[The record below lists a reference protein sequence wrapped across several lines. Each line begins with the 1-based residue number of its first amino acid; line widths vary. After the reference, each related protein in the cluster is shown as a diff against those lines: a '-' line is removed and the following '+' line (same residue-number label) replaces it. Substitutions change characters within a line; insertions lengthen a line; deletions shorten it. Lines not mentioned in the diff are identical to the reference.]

1 MYLSVNT
8 EQEMKESY
16 PTESCECFVDI
27 GRAGPASD
35 KCVFLRAVSTLG
47 NLGVLTDDN
56 RLAACLSPLSNS
68 VILF

>member
-16 PTESCECFVDI
+16 PTESCDCFVDI
-27 GRAGPASD
+27 GQLQTSA
-35 KCVFLRAVSTLG
+35 CCLRAVSTLG